1 MAKGVMVKEPLPR
14 SVALLEEVQGR
25 LGPNRLPLL
34 IAIDGAG
41 GVGKSSLASWL
52 AWQLGAPAIYLDL
65 YVIRGSHPL
74 RWRTEDL
81 RRGVNARLI
90 DHAAPLV
97 IEGVMVLDAL
107 AAIDRKPDFL
117 VYLERILRLISKT
130 PATAEIKIENGRFS
144 GLSRPNPCCTCV
156 RNGWYTAIPAIPG
169 LPDWPSQPGGSRG

>member
-1 MAKGVMVKEPLPR
+1 MVKEPLPG
-14 SVALLEEVQGR
+14 SVALLEKVQGR

-34 IAIDGAG
+34 IAIDGAD

-52 AWQLGAPAIYLDL
+52 AWQLGAPAICLDL

-81 RRGVNARLI
+81 RRVVNARLV

-117 VYLERILRLISKT
+117 VYLDGE
-130 PATAEIKIENGRFS
+130 GGY
-144 GLSRPNPCCTCV
+144 GLSDRLAAYRARHQPDQRADV
-156 RNGWYTAIPAIPG
+156 RLQGFVE
-169 LPDWPSQPGGSRG
+169 